1 MDEMLPKEAV
11 QGWTMVDGIWQDL
24 EVQEL
29 GIPKVEVHIYIQSD
43 I

>member
-11 QGWTMVDGIWQDL
+11 QGWTMVNGIWQDL

-29 GIPKVEVHIYIQSD
+29 GIYHDPWLVFW
-43 I
+43 